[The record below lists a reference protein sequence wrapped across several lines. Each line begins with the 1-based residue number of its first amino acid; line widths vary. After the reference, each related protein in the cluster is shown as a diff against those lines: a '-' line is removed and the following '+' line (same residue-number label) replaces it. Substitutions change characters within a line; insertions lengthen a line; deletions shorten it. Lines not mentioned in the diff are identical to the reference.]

1 MAGTADKVGN
11 WTSPGAVRFAPRAQN
26 IGATVGGQL
35 YSADPKIASAS
46 RSAIKAS
53 SNGLS
58 QTSSRPLVAGVP
70 QGPGN

>member
-1 MAGTADKVGN
+1 MAGAANKVGS
-11 WTSPGAVRFAPRAQN
+11 WTSPAAVKFAPRAQN
-26 IGATVGGQL
+26 IGATVGGPI
-35 YSADPKIASAS
+35 YSSDPKIAPAS

-53 SNGLS
+53 GNGLS